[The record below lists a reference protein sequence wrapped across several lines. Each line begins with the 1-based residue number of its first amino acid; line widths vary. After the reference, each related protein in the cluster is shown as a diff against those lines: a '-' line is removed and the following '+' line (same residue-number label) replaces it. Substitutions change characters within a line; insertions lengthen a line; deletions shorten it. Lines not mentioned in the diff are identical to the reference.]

1 MMSPKDAANRSGR
14 IPTAPPFGSSD
25 GGKPKRK
32 KGVRSNRSTGSSS
45 QNHQGPLHRHFHHP
59 DDDGV
64 VVVEDSTTSE
74 SPSSWDQSCYSSNDF
89 TETDLTESSVS
100 ETSSMGW
107 SSSNNS
113 SWHWNSSSNHSLSSH
128 SLLLNGSSHH
138 TTISSNSSISTVGGG
153 GSGAVVVVSGGG
165 GTTGVGA
172 GSCPVIQEA
181 KSSLDETSHGSSTSS
196 AATFPKPRSSSSSN
210 NNKKQPAKINKSS
223 STRTTKPPTS
233 ISAASRD
240 DRWGGSGVDSHPR
253 ISLASSSSR
262 NNNNHTTKKKQK
274 SQPRQEEH
282 EELLEF
288 AQQCRKEMEETQE
301 QRRRQLSQHWHEE
314 SQLPESPNSL
324 RHLPL
329 HERQALR
336 RARLQRAKIRAA
348 AAAQQQQQQEETFHS
363 NRGPSA
369 PSLYRDDESTSTDSD
384 AEHDS
389 EDDDD
394 DDDDFKLNN
403 TDPVCPMDNA
413 TGDTD
418 CDKDDGDHWG
428 DPHLITFD
436 GLKLDCQTLGDHIAL
451 RSKKTDFEFQV
462 RYGKP
467 YFRPQFLS
475 WIIGIVIQEGTPG
488 FPVVEIS
495 LDTPFDSQD
504 GSVESTCDKTII
516 VDGVKVTGD
525 ITQPNATNSEYVW
538 LREKWNSKG
547 EHIITISYWSGLTV
561 EVKDRH
567 RSTFGCSIT
576 TAIRIPLYV
585 RYDWDVYGLLGSPDG
600 DKSNDWVKPDGSQMV
615 IPGGGTRKVNGA
627 EAAFYCRQ
635 WCLTDEN
642 DSMFS
647 YNPSVSPHS
656 FDEWQ
661 NCIVGPS
668 SSQDHAGGD
677 VDTEDPAALAWK
689 AFIDDVAN
697 NHPDIISDCA
707 DVAIDQAALGNDFD
721 QQDCIVELLGGAMM
735 ADVIDDQAAIWEAD
749 LQTTGVVACGDRT
762 NKQCVLTHGANELL
776 SRKTSDYAFAC
787 CVQGESWE
795 PVTGLVA
802 DGTTCL
808 GTGNYKEAFDVCAAI
823 PDGRLCSKQE
833 VLDLVLKDSLGSE
846 HCDLDT
852 ELVWTSNLPSGK
864 LETWQWKVCG
874 TKNGCGNKGI
884 GGLVNASDTSEKA
897 FVRCCSGHNVPGFIG
912 PKCGNIWAESDFGA
926 NGGCSGEMT
935 YESAVTFCLSKGGY
949 LCSKED
955 LQNDCTQGSGC
966 GYDFQHVW
974 AMDMGLV
981 EIPLEDSGTDPYA
994 VLDQSQKRWLACG
1007 DKTAPD
1013 CVKSEGAYEVVAAE
1027 PEMHEVRCC
1036 RESSTDLSAE
1046 GWITNGGAC
1055 TNIWAM
1061 SNISTYGDG
1070 CVHEATYASAEGYC
1084 NSVGGVVCEK
1094 QWVIDGCTR
1103 GSGCSHDKDLVWT
1116 SAIVNETTIS
1126 PVPMAWVTCG
1136 AKDRCT
1142 EHFGKGAKLSPLNMT
1157 NEVRCCSDD
1166 FKPNWQYN
1174 ENKGCDV
1181 WGESDLPI
1189 CYHAETFESAKKI
1202 CELQGARLCTKN
1214 ELLSDCT
1221 QGSGCGHDM
1230 DFVWSATKGWD
1241 VPYVPE
1247 PDTRLT
1253 DDKYY
1258 VACGDVDS
1266 EDCVK
1271 YEGTNSYLAPETAEH
1286 EFVCCSDTD
1295 LGDSWL
1301 VEDSDSCNVFASSD
1315 CFEPK
1320 THADASSACATA
1332 GGRLCT
1338 PEEVLGRCV
1347 ATAAKSC
1354 GFDDHLL
1361 WTSEGHDES
1370 FQGSLETLT
1379 WLTCGRRDKC
1389 TELHGAAARM
1399 EDPLEGNVHEL
1410 RCCSD
1415 EPLAGWRQEVG
1426 CSVWAQSNFTDVGC
1440 SGAITYA
1447 EAEIKCSA
1455 VGGRLCEKSELVNN
1469 CAISTG
1475 CDYDVE
1481 MIWTKTPAFLPPA
1494 EQITEK
1500 KVWLAC
1506 ANEDNNKCVKDEGA
1520 STVIASSLSK
1530 QEVRCCMESDSEVP
1544 GWWHNDNGKCNG
1556 VYAKSALPVCYNA
1569 ATFEEAK
1576 QICSKYDNGRLCS
1589 KQEVIDGCADH
1600 SECSFNTDLIW
1611 TEDEVD
1617 DATALVEKKWTVC
1630 GRSSGNCKGTDTK
1643 PAAALVAPTTVAA
1656 VRCCSSSYVPGWL
1669 NFDDCPAVWTASE
1682 FPTSNDCVVAAS
1694 WTEAANKC
1702 SQQGGRLCT
1711 KAEILDDCA
1720 RSTGCG
1726 HDHRMLWALDSGYE
1740 IA

>member
-1 MMSPKDAANRSGR
+1 MKLSIPFFAGATVLFSMATLIGASATAEDPAYQKLEGAEFENKKCAEGATRLDKLDGDGYEPNDCYEACKNTASCGMFTMNDDGVCIMCTDRSALAPHSGFSPYEMEPTSFAELHGADGLVSGDYEYVTDNDGTDVKCPWQVPEERLFR
-14 IPTAPPFGSSD
+14 IPEVGNDDVEGAKLNTIDECYQACKNYVPTDGRKCEVFSWGVDPTTAGGSHDNVCMGCIKTSTLHNHD
-25 GGKPKRK
+25 G
-32 KGVRSNRSTGSSS
+32 
-45 QNHQGPLHRHFHHP
+45 FHAFTFEVDDRGDDDDDDDDDNDFEWKYQLNCD
-59 DDDGV
+59 DDDGYECV
-64 VVVEDSTTSE
+64 ALEGGPACPTDS
-74 SPSSWDQSCYSSNDF
+74 
-89 TETDLTESSVS
+89 
-100 ETSSMGW
+100 
-107 SSSNNS
+107 
-113 SWHWNSSSNHSLSSH
+113 
-128 SLLLNGSSHH
+128 
-138 TTISSNSSISTVGGG
+138 
-153 GSGAVVVVSGGG
+153 
-165 GTTGVGA
+165 
-172 GSCPVIQEA
+172 
-181 KSSLDETSHGSSTSS
+181 
-196 AATFPKPRSSSSSN
+196 
-210 NNKKQPAKINKSS
+210 
-223 STRTTKPPTS
+223 PT
-233 ISAASRD
+233 A
-240 DRWGGSGVDSHPR
+240 
-253 ISLASSSSR
+253 
-262 NNNNHTTKKKQK
+262 
-274 SQPRQEEH
+274 
-282 EELLEF
+282 
-288 AQQCRKEMEETQE
+288 
-301 QRRRQLSQHWHEE
+301 
-314 SQLPESPNSL
+314 SPNPG
-324 RHLPL
+324 REDP
-329 HERQALR
+329 
-336 RARLQRAKIRAA
+336 
-348 AAAQQQQQQEETFHS
+348 
-363 NRGPSA
+363 
-369 PSLYRDDESTSTDSD
+369 DD
-384 AEHDS
+384 

-394 DDDDFKLNN
+394 DDDNDFKFNSTNPDCPKNN
-403 TDPVCPMDNA
+403 ETS
-413 TGDTD
+413 GDGTD
-418 CDKDDGDHWG
+418 CDKDGGNTWG

-436 GLKLDCQTLGDHIAL
+436 GLKFDCQTLGDHIAL
-451 RSKKTDFEFQV
+451 QSHNTDFEFHV

-467 YFRPQFLS
+467 YFRNQFLS

-495 LDTPFDSQD
+495 LDTPFKSAD
-504 GSVESTCDKTII
+504 GTVESSCDKSII

-525 ITQPNATNSEYVW
+525 ITQPNATNSDYVW
-538 LREKWNSKG
+538 LKEHWNSKG
-547 EHIITISYWSGLTV
+547 EHIITVNYWTGLTV
-561 EVKDRH
+561 IVKDRH
-567 RSTFGCSIT
+567 RSSFGCSLT
-576 TAIRIPLYV
+576 TDIKIPLYM
-585 RYDWDVYGLLGSPDG
+585 RDQWDLFGLMGTPDG
-600 DKSNDWVKPDGSQMV
+600 DRSNDWVLPDGTEMA
-615 IPGGGTRKVNGA
+615 IPGSGTRKVNGA
-627 EAAFYCRQ
+627 QAASYCRQ
-635 WCLTDEN
+635 WCLTDEK
-642 DSMFS
+642 DSMFDYS
-647 YNPSVSPHS
+647 GVSPHS
-656 FDEWQ
+656 FDDWE
-661 NCIVGPS
+661 NCAVGPS
-668 SSQDHAGGD
+668 SNHAGGA
-677 VDTEDPAALAWK
+677 VEDPAALAWQE
-689 AFIDDVAN
+689 FINNVAD
-697 NHPDIISDCA
+697 NHPDLIVDCSQ
-707 DVAIDQAALGNDFD
+707 VAIQQAALGNEFD

-762 NKQCVLTHGANELL
+762 NPECVKKFGANELL
-776 SRKTSDYAFAC
+776 AKKTSDYAFAC
-787 CVQGESWE
+787 CMQGESWE
-795 PVTGLVA
+795 PVVGINVLGN
-802 DGTTCL
+802 GTNACL

-1370 FQGSLETLT
+1370 VQGSLETLT
-1379 WLTCGRRDKC
+1379 WLSCGRRNFC
-1389 TELHGAAARM
+1389 TELFGAGARM
-1399 EDPLEGNVHEL
+1399 EDPDEGNAHEV

-1415 EPLAGWRQEVG
+1415 TFLPGWRQENG
-1426 CSVWAQSNFTDVGC
+1426 CSVWAETDFGGSVGC
-1440 SGAITYA
+1440 SGARTYA
-1447 EAEIKCSA
+1447 DAEAMCAER
-1455 VGGRLCEKSELVNN
+1455 GGRLCEKSELVN
-1469 CAISTG
+1469 
-1475 CDYDVE
+1475 
-1481 MIWTKTPAFLPPA
+1481 
-1494 EQITEK
+1494 
-1500 KVWLAC
+1500 
-1506 ANEDNNKCVKDEGA
+1506 
-1520 STVIASSLSK
+1520 
-1530 QEVRCCMESDSEVP
+1530 
-1544 GWWHNDNGKCNG
+1544 
-1556 VYAKSALPVCYNA
+1556 
-1569 ATFEEAK
+1569 
-1576 QICSKYDNGRLCS
+1576 
-1589 KQEVIDGCADH
+1589 
-1600 SECSFNTDLIW
+1600 
-1611 TEDEVD
+1611 
-1617 DATALVEKKWTVC
+1617 
-1630 GRSSGNCKGTDTK
+1630 
-1643 PAAALVAPTTVAA
+1643 
-1656 VRCCSSSYVPGWL
+1656 
-1669 NFDDCPAVWTASE
+1669 
-1682 FPTSNDCVVAAS
+1682 
-1694 WTEAANKC
+1694 
-1702 SQQGGRLCT
+1702 
-1711 KAEILDDCA
+1711 DCA

-1726 HDHRMLWALDSGYE
+1726 YDAQMIVRKTQCASSFSECFLLMLC
-1740 IA
+1740 